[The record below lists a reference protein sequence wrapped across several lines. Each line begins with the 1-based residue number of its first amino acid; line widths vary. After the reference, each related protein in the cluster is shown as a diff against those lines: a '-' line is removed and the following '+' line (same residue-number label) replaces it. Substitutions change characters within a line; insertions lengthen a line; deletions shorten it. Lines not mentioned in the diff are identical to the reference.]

1 MEDLSEISS
10 WVEDGELQRVRSLRR
25 CSVSIYSN
33 YKNCRLRPLSVLINQ
48 VLDSG
53 CNNLGLHA
61 SMPTLQNLDKLV
73 RDTWARTQLP
83 SSAPLSRT
91 DGHEGPVEA
100 RVETHHLL
108 FLTLNVHSKSHARY
122 DPSVIKDNMGPFFSY
137 IRQPT
142 LSA

>member
-53 CNNLGLHA
+53 GNNLRLHA

-83 SSAPLSRT
+83 PELGSALTHGRSR
-91 DGHEGPVEA
+91 GSGRGEGRNSNPS
-100 RVETHHLL
+100 LL
-108 FLTLNVHSKSHARY
+108 ASVCVHS
-122 DPSVIKDNMGPFFSY
+122 P
-137 IRQPT
+137 
-142 LSA
+142 L